1 LSQGKRL
8 FLAVDLDAITRE
20 QATRVGEQVRFAMK
34 NVGRVTWVR
43 AEALHLTL
51 FFFPAADPVLE
62 QRIASALVQPLSI
75 PTFELSFEGLGF
87 FPSQKTPRVLWL
99 GVGLGRDELVRLHAE
114 FARRLDSL
122 APAEPFTPHLT
133 LARFREQ
140 VKGVEMGRLTS
151 VEASA
156 GPTWIE
162 RVTLY
167 ESHLSSAGPLHEP
180 RGEAR
185 LS

>member
-1 LSQGKRL
+1 
-8 FLAVDLDAITRE
+8 
-20 QATRVGEQVRFAMK
+20 MK
-34 NVGRVTWVR
+34 NVGRITWVR
-43 AEALHLTL
+43 REALHLTL

-62 QRIASALVQPLSI
+62 QRIASVLVPPLSV
-75 PTFELSFEGLGF
+75 PAFELSFEGLGF
-87 FPSQKTPRVLWL
+87 FPSAKSPRVLWL
-99 GVGLGRDELVRLHAE
+99 GVGVGRNELVRLHAE
-114 FARRLDSL
+114 IARRLDSVA
-122 APAEPFTPHLT
+122 APEPFTPHLT
-133 LARFREQ
+133 LARFRERG
-140 VKGVEMGRLTS
+140 KGVEMGRLAS

-167 ESHLSSAGPLHEP
+167 ESHLSPAGPVHEP